1 MVGSCILNALPCSG
15 TNVQLKDMT
24 DIAWRMKVM
33 TDRATIPQLSS
44 QKYFQRIAMKRYD
57 RRQDIKVNYNEKM

>member
-1 MVGSCILNALPCSG
+1 
-15 TNVQLKDMT
+15 
-24 DIAWRMKVM
+24 M